1 MSQLLSKL
9 KPFLYVGGLYII
21 ISLVL
26 RIIFMAHPITTT
38 SFSIWQ
44 VLGMLLV
51 GTLNDV
57 FVIILASSIL
67 VLYFLF
73 IANVKYQKPYGYII
87 LGAMLL
93 LLGYIQFVPNNIFY
107 QYGGSVEEIA
117 LYFFGAKTLCFAAM
131 LFAGKWRKQVRNV
144 LYFITLFIYTFAI
157 VMNAVSEYF
166 FWNEFGIRYNF
177 IAVDYLIYTTEVI
190 GNIMESYP
198 VVPLFSGV
206 FVVVLALTIFLYKK
220 TKSTLET
227 IPSLKE
233 KGLFL
238 GGYVALFLLSLWAT
252 PKFDNIKSN
261 NVFVQE
267 IRANGV
273 YKFYY
278 AFTHSE
284 LDFFQFY
291 PTLPEEEARTT
302 FFKHFFISYPGFG
315 ECGTP
320 QFAPIREFPYP
331 VKRIFEEEHK
341 KNVVLISVESLSAE
355 FMAAYG
361 NTEGITPFLDSLAQ
375 KSIFL
380 TNLYATGNRTVRGL
394 EALTLC
400 VPPTPGESIVKRK
413 DNKDKFTTGSVFKS
427 KGYSVKYL
435 YGGYSYFDNMKDFFA
450 GNGYDII
457 DRDNFTPEEITFA
470 NIWGVSDEDMARK
483 AIKEMNAQ
491 AKTGKP
497 FFNHWMTV
505 SNHRPFT
512 YPEGRIDIPGTAK
525 SRQGGVKYTDYALKL
540 FFELAK
546 KESWFKDTV
555 FVIVADHCASSAGRT
570 ELPLDRYRIPCL
582 IYADF
587 LEAKRVDTLASQID
601 VMPTVMGLLNFSYES
616 KFLGQDIFSGF
627 YFNPRAYIAT
637 YRELGYLTPDTLSI
651 IKPLREQI
659 QYKIVPEAEQPKVE
673 LPIFYQQLKVAQ
685 PDGKLM
691 KECISA
697 YETTYFLLKNG
708 KLNIS
713 KLQNK

>member
-1 MSQLLSKL
+1 MKALLSKL
-9 KPFLYVGGLYII
+9 KPFLYVGGLYIV
-21 ISLVL
+21 ISFVL
-26 RIIFMAHPITTT
+26 RIIFMGHPITTT
-38 SFSIWQ
+38 SFSLVQ

-51 GTLNDV
+51 GSFNDI
-57 FVIILASSIL
+57 FITILALSIL
-67 VLYFLF
+67 VIYFLF
-73 IANVKYQKPYGYII
+73 IANVKYQKLYGYII

-93 LLGYIQFVPNNIFY
+93 LLCYIQFVPNNIFY

-117 LYFFGAKTLCFAAM
+117 LFFFGAKTLCFAAM

-252 PKFDNIKSN
+252 PKFDDIKSN

-291 PTLPEEEARTT
+291 PTLPEEEARST
-302 FFKHFFISYPGFG
+302 FFSNFMIPYPGFG
-315 ECGTP
+315 ECGFRN
-320 QFAPIREFPYP
+320 FAPIRELPYP
-331 VKRIFEEEHK
+331 VEGEDDEQH

-413 DNKDKFTTGSVFKS
+413 DNKNKFTTGSVFKS

-587 LEAKRVDTLASQID
+587 LEAEQIDKLASQID
-601 VMPTVMGLLNFSYES
+601 VMPTVMELLNFSYES
-616 KFLGQDIFSGF
+616 KFLGQDIFSRF
-627 YFNPRAYIAT
+627 YKPRAYIAT

-691 KECISA
+691 KKCISA

-708 KLNIS
+708 ELDK
-713 KLQNK
+713 